1 DLHGLCSRSPVG
13 AVHRGATL
21 RGMAAALMPYLASY
35 GVYVPILVSLWHLL
49 WPSRE
54 AELFGA
60 QLVVFGVWFVV
71 AFVIQM
77 FARTAGL
84 WVVGLLAQVALAIV
98 LILKQRIAN
107 IY

>member
-1 DLHGLCSRSPVG
+1 
-13 AVHRGATL
+13 
-21 RGMAAALMPYLASY
+21 MAPALMPYLASY
-35 GVYVPILVSLWHLL
+35 GIFVPILVSLWYLL
-49 WPSRE
+49 RLSRE

-77 FARTAGL
+77 FARTGL

-98 LILKQRIAN
+98 LILKQKIAN

>member
-1 DLHGLCSRSPVG
+1 
-13 AVHRGATL
+13 
-21 RGMAAALMPYLASY
+21 MAPALMPYLTGY
-35 GVYVPILVSLWHLL
+35 GVFVPILVSLWYLL
-49 WPSRE
+49 RLSRE

-84 WVVGLLAQVALAIV
+84 WLVGLLGQVALAIV
-98 LILKQRIAN
+98 LMLKQKIAD
-107 IY
+107 IF